1 MCCDSNSNKLCISW
15 EVFIF
20 ENQYFFQ
27 SYAPHDS
34 STVLHPTLDNI
45 CEVPKNKSKINIK
58 GDAR

>member
-1 MCCDSNSNKLCISW
+1 MCYDSNSNKLCISW

-34 STVLHPTLDNI
+34 PTVLHPTLDNM
-45 CEVPKNKSKINIK
+45 CEDPKNKSKINIK
-58 GDAR
+58 GGAR